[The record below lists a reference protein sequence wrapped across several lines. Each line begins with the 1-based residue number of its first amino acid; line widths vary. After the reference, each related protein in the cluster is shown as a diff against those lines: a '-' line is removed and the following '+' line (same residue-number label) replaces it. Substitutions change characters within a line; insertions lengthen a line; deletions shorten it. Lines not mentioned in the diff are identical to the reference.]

1 MTLGELTPQ
10 LIKLSREEKARV
22 VQILT
27 NSLAGVWPGI
37 EKTPGVCGGEA
48 RIRSTRITVW
58 LLEGWRRSGWTDE
71 KILEQYPSLTQLDL
85 DNAWVYAAANEAEIE
100 DTIRRNEEA

>member
-1 MTLGELTPQ
+1 MTLAELTPQ
-10 LIKLSREEKARV
+10 LIKLSPEEKARA

-37 EKTPGVCGGEA
+37 EKTPGVCGGQA

-58 LLEGWRRSGWTDE
+58 LLEGLRRLGSDDAA
-71 KILEQYPSLTQLDL
+71 ILKQYPSLSQLDL
-85 DNAWVYAAANEAEIE
+85 DNAWAYAAANEAEI
-100 DTIRRNEEA
+100 DDAIRLNDEA